1 MHLAKKKR
9 NINIIELNNMK
20 RKYHISGIG
29 CGGCIAR
36 IKKTL
41 EAHPAIEETEV
52 YLNPKGATVIRMK
65 EKLSIGD
72 LQKQL
77 NLLEGYTISEMN

>member
-1 MHLAKKKR
+1 
-9 NINIIELNNMK
+9 MK
-20 RKYHISGIG
+20 RKYYISGIG

-41 EAHPAIEETEV
+41 EAHPAIEETKV

-65 EKLSIGD
+65 EKLSID
-72 LQKQL
+72 ELQKQL
-77 NLLEGYTISEMN
+77 NSIEGFTIEKMN